1 MQYKIHTRSPNNIN
15 RLHFF
20 PNLLTY
26 YNRHILTIK
35 FYTSVHT
42 VSFVVNTNMSMGA
55 TKDVVKY
62 VMLVSCGSFNPP
74 TFMHLRMFE
83 LAKNYLQANT
93 NCYAF
98 AGMMSP
104 VNCLYKKKDLIS
116 GEHRL
121 AMCRQATSSS
131 DWIFVDPWECEQKQ
145 WSRTVLVLRHAREL
159 LKSVK
164 ETSETPATYT
174 ALLNICMRH
183 KEKLMEGNNC
193 QIMLLCG
200 ADFLESFSVPGLWA
214 SEDIEEIVKTFGLV
228 VITRKN
234 SDPFRFVHESDI
246 LYRYRKNIHLIT
258 EWIPNEISSTAI
270 RRALKR
276 NESVQYLIPEV
287 FVMVFK
293 TFRFGTCFLLK
304 DFFPNPVC
312 CKFCSKRISS
322 TDTRHQ
328 PDWIDEFIDK
338 NFNLRKSAFDEVMA
352 VGRSCSLRSALI
364 IESTGNSLSRRNM
377 PQLKHKFNISEGNQ
391 AVYICEFKD
400 SLSFNRFLDQVSQK
414 FTSNVFPMKSRII
427 KCNRGVS
434 EMDVHSFPKLACGFE
449 KIDFNHLYSLLGNAS
464 TANQQIDILFQHTK
478 IHKEGMRLRFF
489 LTTLIEDAVRRCF
502 PFAIC
507 RPFGSTVN
515 GFAQKN
521 CDLDVNIQ
529 LCTESI
535 DKLSADQYYFCS
547 RCKPK
552 SERTYIQNTL
562 SILADVL
569 GNFMPSFTHVQKILH
584 ARVPIIKLYH
594 QTLGISCDITLD
606 NKSAYKTARV
616 FWLFGKMNAHFKPL
630 LFAVRYWAKQIGLTR
645 PHPGPYI
652 TNFHII
658 CLVTFF
664 LQSRSPPLLPAI
676 DKLLKNDFQMNEWIK
691 DHVYPKTKTIELLV
705 EFFNFY
711 SKNVNCQICELN
723 LRTAT
728 VKSKPSSSLLVI
740 WNPFEEGHNVCKNI
754 NEEEFQR
761 FLLAIKEAAN
771 ITESMKY
778 KKDIDDPNWGLLSL
792 FLPSNYTFGISWK
805 SNLNDHHEH
814 HSNLQVNEL
823 LSNFGENRATPSQ
836 VSLFTDIYFIVFR
849 LKNYDD
855 LSFSL
860 MERGSCKEHT
870 NDVEDQKIKVS
881 YPKGTYSPYCQ
892 SFTIEKEDHTLG
904 VRFCS
909 YNVPHPM
916 EDRILLHIETDKSVS
931 AVDIFK
937 RGLKQASFIF
947 ETLKTK
953 VEEAVSKYKN

>member
-1 MQYKIHTRSPNNIN
+1 MCI
-15 RLHFF
+15 L
-20 PNLLTY
+20 
-26 YNRHILTIK
+26 YN
-35 FYTSVHT
+35 FQ
-42 VSFVVNTNMSMGA
+42 NMTMGA

-104 VNCLYKKKDLIS
+104 VNSLYKKKDLIS

-159 LKSVK
+159 LKSVR
-164 ETSETPATYT
+164 ENSETPATYT
-174 ALLNICMRH
+174 ALLNICMKH
-183 KEKLMEGNNC
+183 KEKLVQGNDC

-200 ADFLESFSVPGLWA
+200 ADFLESFSIPGLWT

-246 LYRYRKNIHLIT
+246 LYRYRKNVHLIT

-276 NESVQYLIPEV
+276 NESVQYLIPE
-287 FVMVFK
+287 
-293 TFRFGTCFLLK
+293 G
-304 DFFPNPVC
+304 
-312 CKFCSKRISS
+312 
-322 TDTRHQ
+322 
-328 PDWIDEFIDK
+328 
-338 NFNLRKSAFDEVMA
+338 
-352 VGRSCSLRSALI
+352 
-364 IESTGNSLSRRNM
+364 
-377 PQLKHKFNISEGNQ
+377 

-414 FTSNVFPMKSRII
+414 FTSDVFPMKSRII

-489 LTTLIEDAVRRCF
+489 LTTLIEDAVRR
-502 PFAIC
+502 
-507 RPFGSTVN
+507 
-515 GFAQKN
+515 
-521 CDLDVNIQ
+521 
-529 LCTESI
+529 
-535 DKLSADQYYFCS
+535 
-547 RCKPK
+547 
-552 SERTYIQNTL
+552 
-562 SILADVL
+562 
-569 GNFMPSFTHVQKILH
+569 
-584 ARVPIIKLYH
+584 
-594 QTLGISCDITLD
+594 
-606 NKSAYKTARV
+606 
-616 FWLFGKMNAHFKPL
+616 
-630 LFAVRYWAKQIGLTR
+630 
-645 PHPGPYI
+645 
-652 TNFHII
+652 
-658 CLVTFF
+658 
-664 LQSRSPPLLPAI
+664 
-676 DKLLKNDFQMNEWIK
+676 
-691 DHVYPKTKTIELLV
+691 
-705 EFFNFY
+705 
-711 SKNVNCQICELN
+711 
-723 LRTAT
+723 TAT

-754 NEEEFQR
+754 NDDEFQR

-771 ITESMKY
+771 ITETMKY

-792 FLPSNYTFGISWK
+792 FLPSNYSFGISWK
-805 SNLNDHHEH
+805 SNLSDRHEH
-814 HSNLQVNEL
+814 HSNLQVDEL
-823 LSNFGENRATPSQ
+823 L
-836 VSLFTDIYFIVFR
+836 
-849 LKNYDD
+849 
-855 LSFSL
+855 SL
-860 MERGSCKEHT
+860 MERDSCNEQT

-881 YPKGTYSPYCQ
+881 YPKGSYSPQCQ
-892 SFTIEKEDHTLG
+892 SFTIEKEDHTPE

-953 VEEAVSKYKN
+953 VEEEVSKYKN

>member
-1 MQYKIHTRSPNNIN
+1 MT
-15 RLHFF
+15 
-20 PNLLTY
+20 
-26 YNRHILTIK
+26 
-35 FYTSVHT
+35 
-42 VSFVVNTNMSMGA
+42 MGA

-104 VNCLYKKKDLIS
+104 VNSLYKKKDLIS

-159 LKSVK
+159 LKSVR
-164 ETSETPATYT
+164 ENSETPATYT
-174 ALLNICMRH
+174 ALLNICMKH
-183 KEKLMEGNNC
+183 KEKLVQGNDC

-200 ADFLESFSVPGLWA
+200 ADFLESFSIPGLWT

-246 LYRYRKNIHLIT
+246 LYRYRKNVHIIT

-276 NESVQYLIPEV
+276 NESVQYLIPE
-287 FVMVFK
+287 
-293 TFRFGTCFLLK
+293 GFLSWFLK
-304 DFFPNPVC
+304 FIDLECAFYQKIFFQIQIC
-312 CKFCSKRISS
+312 CVG
-322 TDTRHQ
+322 HHL
-328 PDWIDEFIDK
+328 DWIDEFIDK
-338 NFNLRKSAFDEVMA
+338 NLNLRKTSFDEVMA

-364 IESTGNSLSRRNM
+364 IESTGNGLKTRNM

-414 FTSNVFPMKSRII
+414 FTSDVFPMKSRII

-547 RCKPK
+547 RYKPK

-594 QTLGISCDITLD
+594 QTLGIHCDITLD
-606 NKSAYKTARV
+606 NKSAYKTAKV

-664 LQSRSPPLLPAI
+664 LQNRSPPLLPAI

-691 DHVYPKTKTIELLV
+691 DHVYSKTKTVELLV

-754 NEEEFQR
+754 NDDEFQR

-771 ITESMKY
+771 ITETMKY

-792 FLPSNYTFGISWK
+792 FLPSNYSFGISWK
-805 SNLNDHHEH
+805 SNLSDRHEH
-814 HSNLQVNEL
+814 HSNLQVDEL
-823 LSNFGENRATPSQ
+823 LSNFS
-836 VSLFTDIYFIVFR
+836 
-849 LKNYDD
+849 
-855 LSFSL
+855 
-860 MERGSCKEHT
+860 
-870 NDVEDQKIKVS
+870 S
-881 YPKGTYSPYCQ
+881 YPKGSYSPHCQ

-904 VRFCS
+904 VVLRFIISKYPEVRFCS

-953 VEEAVSKYKN
+953 VEEEVSKYKN

>member
-1 MQYKIHTRSPNNIN
+1 MLVKDGNTSLISGMQ
-15 RLHFF
+15 
-20 PNLLTY
+20 
-26 YNRHILTIK
+26 
-35 FYTSVHT
+35 
-42 VSFVVNTNMSMGA
+42 NMTMGA

-145 WSRTVLVLRHAREL
+145 WSRTVVVLRHAREL

-164 ETSETPATYT
+164 ENLETPATYT
-174 ALLNICMRH
+174 ALLNICMKH
-183 KEKLMEGNNC
+183 KEKLMQGNNC

-276 NESVQYLIPEV
+276 NESVQYLIPEGV
-287 FVMVFK
+287 INYIK
-293 TFRFGTCFLLK
+293 QNALI
-304 DFFPNPVC
+304 C
-312 CKFCSKRISS
+312 CVGCVG
-322 TDTRHQ
+322 HQ

-352 VGRSCSLRSALI
+352 IGRSCSLRSALI
-364 IESTGNSLSRRNM
+364 IESTENSLSRRNM
-377 PQLKHKFNISEGNQ
+377 PQLKHKFNISDGNQ

-414 FTSNVFPMKSRII
+414 FASNVFPMKSRII
-427 KCNRGVS
+427 KCSRGVS
-434 EMDVHSFPKLACGFE
+434 EMDVHTFPRLACEFE

-502 PFAIC
+502 PLAIC

-529 LCTESI
+529 LYTESI

-547 RCKPK
+547 RYKPK

-594 QTLGISCDITLD
+594 QTLGIRCDVTLD
-606 NKSAYKTARV
+606 NKSAYKTAKV

-664 LQSRSPPLLPAI
+664 LQSRTPPLLPSI

-691 DHVYPKTKTIELLV
+691 DHVYSKTKTVELLV

-711 SKNVNCQICELN
+711 SKNVNCEICELN

-740 WNPFEEGHNVCKNI
+740 WNPFEEGHNICKNL

-771 ITESMKY
+771 IAESMKY

-792 FLPSNYTFGISWK
+792 LLPSNYTFGISWK
-805 SNLNDHHEH
+805 SNLNGHHEH
-814 HSNLQVNEL
+814 HSKLQVDEL
-823 LSNFGENRATPSQ
+823 LSNFVENHATSSH
-836 VSLFTDIYFIVFR
+836 VSLFTDICVLFF
-849 LKNYDD
+849 
-855 LSFSL
+855 L

-870 NDVEDQKIKVS
+870 NDVEDQKIKIS
-881 YPKGTYSPYCQ
+881 YPKGTCSPYCQ

-904 VRFCS
+904 VVLRFIISKYPEVRFCS

-916 EDRILLHIETDKSVS
+916 EDRIMLHIETDQSVL
-931 AVDIFK
+931 AVDVLK

>member
-1 MQYKIHTRSPNNIN
+1 MCMIDDEK
-15 RLHFF
+15 
-20 PNLLTY
+20 
-26 YNRHILTIK
+26 
-35 FYTSVHT
+35 
-42 VSFVVNTNMSMGA
+42 VSFVVNTRIQISVKYQTNANMAMGA

-104 VNCLYKKKDLIS
+104 VNSSYKKKDLIS

-159 LKSVK
+159 LKSVR
-164 ETSETPATYT
+164 ENSETPATYT
-174 ALLNICMRH
+174 ALLNICMKH
-183 KEKLMEGNNC
+183 KEKLVQGNDC

-200 ADFLESFSVPGLWA
+200 ADFLESFSIPGLWT

-246 LYRYRKNIHLIT
+246 LYRYRKNVHLIT

-276 NESVQYLIPEV
+276 NESVQYLIPEGV
-287 FVMVFK
+287 INYIK
-293 TFRFGTCFLLK
+293 QI
-304 DFFPNPVC
+304 C
-312 CKFCSKRISS
+312 CVG
-322 TDTRHQ
+322 HHL
-328 PDWIDEFIDK
+328 DWIDEFIDK
-338 NFNLRKSAFDEVMA
+338 NFNLRKTSFDEVMA
-352 VGRSCSLRSALI
+352 VGRSCSLRSALV
-364 IESTGNSLSRRNM
+364 IESTGNGLKTRNM

-414 FTSNVFPMKSRII
+414 FTSDVFPMKSRII
-427 KCNRGVS
+427 KCSRGVS

-478 IHKEGMRLRFF
+478 IHREGMRLRFF

-507 RPFGSTVN
+507 RPFGST
-515 GFAQKN
+515 
-521 CDLDVNIQ
+521 
-529 LCTESI
+529 I

-547 RCKPK
+547 RYKPK
-552 SERTYIQNTL
+552 NERTYIQNTL

-594 QTLGISCDITLD
+594 QTLGIHCDITLD
-606 NKSAYKTARV
+606 NKNAYKTAKV

-645 PHPGPYI
+645 PHPGP
-652 TNFHII
+652 
-658 CLVTFF
+658 
-664 LQSRSPPLLPAI
+664 
-676 DKLLKNDFQMNEWIK
+676 
-691 DHVYPKTKTIELLV
+691 
-705 EFFNFY
+705 
-711 SKNVNCQICELN
+711 
-723 LRTAT
+723 TAT

-754 NEEEFQR
+754 NDDEFQR

-771 ITESMKY
+771 ITETMKY

-792 FLPSNYTFGISWK
+792 FLPSNYSFGISWK
-805 SNLNDHHEH
+805 NHLSDHREH
-814 HSNLQVNEL
+814 HSNLQVDEL
-823 LSNFGENRATPSQ
+823 LSNFGVNHATPSQ
-836 VSLFTDIYFIVFR
+836 VS
-849 LKNYDD
+849 
-855 LSFSL
+855 FSL
-860 MERGSCKEHT
+860 MERDSCNEHT

-881 YPKGTYSPYCQ
+881 YPKG
-892 SFTIEKEDHTLG
+892 IL
-904 VRFCS
+904 S

>member
-1 MQYKIHTRSPNNIN
+1 MQKKIHTRSHNNIN
-15 RLHFF
+15 HLHFF
-20 PNLLTY
+20 LTLLTY

-35 FYTSVHT
+35 FYTTVHT
-42 VSFVVNTNMSMGA
+42 VSFVVNTNMTMGA

-145 WSRTVLVLRHAREL
+145 WSRTVVVLRHAREL

-164 ETSETPATYT
+164 ENLETPATYT
-174 ALLNICMRH
+174 ALLNICMKH
-183 KEKLMEGNNC
+183 KEKLMQGNNC

-276 NESVQYLIPEV
+276 NESVQYLIPEGCV
-287 FVMVFK
+287 
-293 TFRFGTCFLLK
+293 G
-304 DFFPNPVC
+304 
-312 CKFCSKRISS
+312 
-322 TDTRHQ
+322 HQ

-352 VGRSCSLRSALI
+352 IGRSCSLRSALI
-364 IESTGNSLSRRNM
+364 IESTENSLSRRNM
-377 PQLKHKFNISEGNQ
+377 PQLKHKFNISDGNQ

-414 FTSNVFPMKSRII
+414 FASNVFPMKSRII
-427 KCNRGVS
+427 KCSRGVS
-434 EMDVHSFPKLACGFE
+434 EMDVHTFPRLACEFE

-502 PFAIC
+502 PLAIC
-507 RPFGSTVN
+507 RPFGST
-515 GFAQKN
+515 
-521 CDLDVNIQ
+521 
-529 LCTESI
+529 I

-547 RCKPK
+547 RYKPK

-594 QTLGISCDITLD
+594 QTLGIRCDVTLD
-606 NKSAYKTARV
+606 NKSAYKTAKV

-645 PHPGPYI
+645 PHPGP
-652 TNFHII
+652 
-658 CLVTFF
+658 
-664 LQSRSPPLLPAI
+664 
-676 DKLLKNDFQMNEWIK
+676 
-691 DHVYPKTKTIELLV
+691 
-705 EFFNFY
+705 
-711 SKNVNCQICELN
+711 
-723 LRTAT
+723 
-728 VKSKPSSSLLVI
+728 KPSSSLLVI
-740 WNPFEEGHNVCKNI
+740 WNPFEEGHNICKNL

-771 ITESMKY
+771 IAESMKY

-792 FLPSNYTFGISWK
+792 LLPSNYTFGISWK
-805 SNLNDHHEH
+805 SNLNGHHEH
-814 HSNLQVNEL
+814 HSKLQVDEL
-823 LSNFGENRATPSQ
+823 LSNFVENHATSSH
-836 VSLFTDIYFIVFR
+836 VSLFTDICVLFF
-849 LKNYDD
+849 
-855 LSFSL
+855 L

-870 NDVEDQKIKVS
+870 NDVEDQKIKIS
-881 YPKGTYSPYCQ
+881 YPKGTCSPYCQ

-916 EDRILLHIETDKSVS
+916 EDRIMLHIETDQSVL
-931 AVDIFK
+931 AVDVLK

>member
-1 MQYKIHTRSPNNIN
+1 MCMIYDEK
-15 RLHFF
+15 
-20 PNLLTY
+20 
-26 YNRHILTIK
+26 
-35 FYTSVHT
+35 
-42 VSFVVNTNMSMGA
+42 VSFVVNTNMTMGA

-104 VNCLYKKKDLIS
+104 VNSLYKKKDLIS

-159 LKSVK
+159 LKSVR
-164 ETSETPATYT
+164 ENSETPATYT
-174 ALLNICMRH
+174 ALLNICMKH
-183 KEKLMEGNNC
+183 KEKLVQGNDC

-200 ADFLESFSVPGLWA
+200 ADFLESFSIPGLWT

-246 LYRYRKNIHLIT
+246 LYRYRKNVHLIT

-276 NESVQYLIPEV
+276 NESVQYLIPD
-287 FVMVFK
+287 
-293 TFRFGTCFLLK
+293 GFLSWFLK
-304 DFFPNPVC
+304 FIDLECAFYQKIFFQIQIC
-312 CKFCSKRISS
+312 CVG
-322 TDTRHQ
+322 HHL
-328 PDWIDEFIDK
+328 DWIDEFIDK
-338 NFNLRKSAFDEVMA
+338 NLNLRKTSFDEVMA

-364 IESTGNSLSRRNM
+364 IESTGNGLKTRNM

-414 FTSNVFPMKSRII
+414 FTSDVFPMKSRII

-547 RCKPK
+547 RYKPK

-594 QTLGISCDITLD
+594 QTLGIHCDITLD
-606 NKSAYKTARV
+606 NKSAYKTAKV

-630 LFAVRYWAKQIGLTR
+630 LFAVRYWARQIGLTR
-645 PHPGPYI
+645 PHPGP
-652 TNFHII
+652 
-658 CLVTFF
+658 
-664 LQSRSPPLLPAI
+664 
-676 DKLLKNDFQMNEWIK
+676 
-691 DHVYPKTKTIELLV
+691 
-705 EFFNFY
+705 
-711 SKNVNCQICELN
+711 
-723 LRTAT
+723 TAT

-754 NEEEFQR
+754 NDDEFQR

-771 ITESMKY
+771 ITETMKY

-792 FLPSNYTFGISWK
+792 FLPSNYSFGISWK
-805 SNLNDHHEH
+805 SNLSDRHEH
-814 HSNLQVNEL
+814 HSNLQVDEL
-823 LSNFGENRATPSQ
+823 L
-836 VSLFTDIYFIVFR
+836 
-849 LKNYDD
+849 
-855 LSFSL
+855 SL
-860 MERGSCKEHT
+860 MERDSCNEQT

-881 YPKGTYSPYCQ
+881 YPKGSYSPHCQ

-904 VRFCS
+904 VVLRFIISKYPEVRFCS

-953 VEEAVSKYKN
+953 VEEEVSKYKN